1 MTLAE
6 DRQAEQTHKF
16 KPYLMH
22 AVLISDV
29 TDCSGSG
36 AAASPGSQ
44 STNISG
50 HPAKPGSPFWKR
62 VAAQSGHQ

>member
-16 KPYLMH
+16 QPYLMH

-29 TDCSGSG
+29 TD
-36 AAASPGSQ
+36 
-44 STNISG
+44 
-50 HPAKPGSPFWKR
+50 
-62 VAAQSGHQ
+62 